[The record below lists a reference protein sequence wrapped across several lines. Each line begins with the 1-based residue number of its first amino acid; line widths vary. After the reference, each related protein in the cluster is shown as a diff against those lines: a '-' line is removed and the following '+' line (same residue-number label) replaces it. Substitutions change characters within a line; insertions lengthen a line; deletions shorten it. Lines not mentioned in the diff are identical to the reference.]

1 GRLTSITNPAATITY
16 TRDTY
21 GRATAE
27 TTRLASGEE
36 TRHTIELSATG
47 MVTGEHL
54 TLPTD
59 HTITTG
65 YGRNAAGEIT
75 SSTITQHTTATTDGS
90 ALRLPTDD
98 ADTGRVLAELTYTTN
113 TRGHRATTAID
124 NLVRTVNIDAR
135 GRITGDHTNLLD
147 SATPGGLA
155 PVAGRDFTWQADST
169 LTAITDQ
176 LRGTTSF
183 TVDAIGRATSATRTP
198 HTNHSNPSDQG
209 TTPPQTTTHTPARA
223 GTPAQPGSTT
233 GVSAQENYSFTPAGV
248 LASTADGVI
257 DYHNTLPVK
266 VGRTTYT
273 YDDAGRITRTVTK
286 RLGKKPLVHHFY
298 YATGEQPIGF
308 SSSDAPGVGYRYTY
322 DGLGRRVA
330 KDTINTTTGE
340 VTHRDVFT
348 HTGNQLAAVTTTVD
362 NDSARVGEGYVWTT
376 DPATGETHGQIALT
390 NGTSGTT
397 QTPANPAAGWS
408 QARVDATFYALVC
421 DLAGAPQELINTTTG
436 VVEGHTTQTL
446 HGKRTWTGR
455 CTSPLLFAGQYE
467 DVESGWAYNRFRYYN
482 PTLGAYNAQD
492 PLGLAPRLA
501 SAQGYVDHA
510 AFWVDIFGLMSHIS
524 ANKAAGEKFE
534 ANAESIIREK
544 MGPDNWAKQVTT
556 RVNLGEGAW
565 KNSRADFII
574 KGNDEQFHF
583 VEIKSGNAKLTEGQ
597 QLVQNELAKDGGAV
611 EMRSARTDKT
621 TPLGTSKGSFLTGQF
636 HTFYM
641 DDSSHVA
648 KIGKLLDSIS

>member
-1 GRLTSITNPAATITY
+1 
-16 TRDTY
+16 
-21 GRATAE
+21 
-27 TTRLASGEE
+27 
-36 TRHTIELSATG
+36 

-54 TLPTD
+54 TLPVAG
-59 HTITTG
+59 TITTG

-75 SSTITQHTTATTDGS
+75 SSTITQHTTANTTDDS
-90 ALRLPTDD
+90 ALRLPTGD
-98 ADTGRVLAELTYTTN
+98 ADTGRLLAELTYTTN

-124 NLVRTVNIDAR
+124 NLVRTIDIDTR

-147 SATPGGLA
+147 STTTGGLV

-176 LRGTTSF
+176 LRGTTRF

-198 HTNHSNPSDQG
+198 HTNTSGQG
-209 TTPPQTTTHTPARA
+209 TTPPHAPTHTPARA
-223 GTPAQPGSTT
+223 GTPAQSGSATT
-233 GVSAQENYSFTPAGV
+233 GGSAQENYSFTPAGV
-248 LASTADGVI
+248 LASTTDGVI

-273 YDDAGRITRTVTK
+273 YDNAGRITRTVTK
-286 RLGKKPLVHHFY
+286 RLGKKPLVHHFF

-308 SSSDAPGVGYRYTY
+308 TSSDEPNTGYRYTY

-330 KDTINTTTGE
+330 KDTINTTTGK

-362 NDSARVGEGYVWTT
+362 TTTPARVGEGYVWTT
-376 DPATGETHGQIALT
+376 DPATGDTHGQIALT
-390 NGTSGTT
+390 NGTSGTGDAT
-397 QTPANPAAGWS
+397 QTPGNPAATWS

-436 VVEGHTTQTL
+436 VIEGHTTQTL
-446 HGKRTWTGR
+446 YGKRTWSGR

-510 AFWVDIFGLMSHIS
+510 AYWVDVLGLQGASSHIS
-524 ANKAAGEKFE
+524 EASKKVGLPQTVQGTTMKRYGSSPVGGHHIPAKANYNNAVNSAAHQRDAPAIPISELSNSNNPATGNLLHREITAAQQSKYNKFASTFNPEKDVYTWDQVREIEIEAHKSVGFSTETAQAYVDFGVDQLKAQG
-534 ANAESIIREK
+534 
-544 MGPDNWAKQVTT
+544 VTNPT
-556 RVNLGEGAW
+556 NIPWNPGL
-565 KNSRADFII
+565 I
-574 KGNDEQFHF
+574 
-583 VEIKSGNAKLTEGQ
+583 
-597 QLVQNELAKDGGAV
+597 
-611 EMRSARTDKT
+611 
-621 TPLGTSKGSFLTGQF
+621 
-636 HTFYM
+636 
-641 DDSSHVA
+641 
-648 KIGKLLDSIS
+648 